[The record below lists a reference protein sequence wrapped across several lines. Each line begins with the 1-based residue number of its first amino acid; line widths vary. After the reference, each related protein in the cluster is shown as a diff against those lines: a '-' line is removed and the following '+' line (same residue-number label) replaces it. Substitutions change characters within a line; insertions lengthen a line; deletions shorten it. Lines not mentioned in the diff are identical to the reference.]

1 MSTLKDIAL
10 ILTAIGSFVG
20 LMTLVLRWQNKK
32 LDEKLKPIFNEIKK
46 IKINKCKNYLV
57 DFLDD
62 VEKGVEMSSE
72 RISRGYEA
80 YEEYT
85 NELHQN
91 HYVKKKWLR
100 LEKAGLLSPIDEAEL
115 ER

>member
-32 LDEKLKPIFNEIKK
+32 LDEKLKPICEEIKK
-46 IKINKCKNYLV
+46 TKINKCKNYLV

-62 VEKGVEMSSE
+62 VEDGVKMSPE
-72 RISRGYEA
+72 RVERGYEV

-85 NELHQN
+85 EGLKQN

-100 LEKAGLLSPIDEAEL
+100 LENAGLLSPIDEAEL